1 MSLKEKINTDFII
14 AMKSK
19 DLVVKS
25 ALSSVK
31 AKITEGEKL
40 NGNSELS
47 DQEVLKVI
55 TTAIK
60 QRKQSYDAF
69 ILGGREDLAIK
80 EQEEMKVL
88 EIYLPKQMTEEEIES
103 AVTTI
108 VQEMSAIGLVN
119 PQALIGKTIGEF
131 NKQYQGMA
139 DITLVK
145 SIVNKLI
152 NQ

>member
-1 MSLKEKINTDFII
+1 MSLKEKINADFII
-14 AMKSK
+14 AMKAK
-19 DLVVKS
+19 ALVVKS
-25 ALSSVK
+25 ALSSIK

-69 ILGGREDLAIK
+69 MLGNREDLAIN

-103 AVTTI
+103 AVRTI
-108 VQEMSAIGLVN
+108 IQEMSVVVTN
-119 PQALIGKTIGEF
+119 PQALTGKTIGEF

-139 DITLVK
+139 DITVVK
-145 SIVNKLI
+145 SIVNNLI

>member
-1 MSLKEKINTDFII
+1 MSLKEKINADFIT
-14 AMKSK
+14 AMKEK
-19 DLVVKS
+19 NAVAKM
-25 ALSSVK
+25 ALSGLKTKV
-31 AKITEGEKL
+31 TEAEKM

-69 ILGGREDLAIK
+69 MLGNRNDLATK

-88 EIYLPKQMTEEEIES
+88 EVYLPKQMTEDEIGI
-103 AVTTI
+103 AVREI
-108 VQEMSAIGLVN
+108 MSNFDGVITN

-131 NKQYQGMA
+131 NKQYQGMV
-139 DITLVK
+139 DINLVK
-145 SIVNKLI
+145 TIITNLVNP
-152 NQ
+152 

>member
-1 MSLKEKINTDFII
+1 MSLKEKINADFIT
-14 AMKSK
+14 AMKEK
-19 DLVVKS
+19 NAVAKM
-25 ALSSVK
+25 ALSGLKTKV
-31 AKITEGEKL
+31 TEAEKM

-69 ILGGREDLAIK
+69 MLGNRNDLATK

-88 EIYLPKQMTEEEIES
+88 EVYLPKQMTEDEIGI
-103 AVTTI
+103 AVREIMFNFDGVIT
-108 VQEMSAIGLVN
+108 N

-139 DITLVK
+139 DINLVK
-145 SIVNKLI
+145 TIITNLVNP
-152 NQ
+152 

>member
-14 AMKSK
+14 AMKAK
-19 DLVVKS
+19 ALVVKS

-119 PQALIGKTIGEF
+119 SQALIGKTIGEF

>member
-1 MSLKEKINTDFII
+1 MSLKEKINADFII
-14 AMKSK
+14 AMKAK
-19 DLVVKS
+19 ALVVKS
-25 ALSSVK
+25 ALSSIK

-69 ILGGREDLAIK
+69 MLGNREDLAIN

-103 AVTTI
+103 AVRTI
-108 VQEMSAIGLVN
+108 IQEMSAVVTN
-119 PQALIGKTIGEF
+119 PQALTGKTIGEF

-139 DITLVK
+139 DITVVK
-145 SIVNKLI
+145 SIVNNLI

>member
-14 AMKSK
+14 AMKAK
-19 DLVVKS
+19 ALVVKS
-25 ALSSVK
+25 ALSSIK
-31 AKITEGEKL
+31 AKITEGEKS

-69 ILGGREDLAIK
+69 MLGGREDLAIK

-88 EIYLPKQMTEEEIES
+88 EIYLPKQMTPQEITDALTEIMQGFS
-103 AVTTI
+103 GVVT
-108 VQEMSAIGLVN
+108 N
-119 PQALIGKTIGEF
+119 PQALVGKTIGEF
-131 NKQYQGMA
+131 NKRYQGCA
-139 DITLVK
+139 DIGIVK
-145 SIVNKLI
+145 NIVNNLI
-152 NQ
+152 EQ